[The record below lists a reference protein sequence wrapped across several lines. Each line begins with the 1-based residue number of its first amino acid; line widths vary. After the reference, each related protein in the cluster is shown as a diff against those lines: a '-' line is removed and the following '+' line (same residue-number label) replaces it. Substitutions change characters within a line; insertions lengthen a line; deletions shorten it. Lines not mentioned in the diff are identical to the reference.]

1 MKRNAA
7 YIFTLILYL
16 LIACTILSAKIEEEM
31 QTQVI
36 TTDYPVE
43 KNKSG
48 NIQVSMNYLYQD
60 ANGGTHLF
68 YVEEG
73 TRWVRGNI
81 SKELSPMEYT
91 AGKDANM
98 QPVVFVPANRDWSF
112 VAVASR
118 FPLDGRGVEI
128 CDSINFVEDQYLLI
142 YPDGV
147 PAYEKLPDRV
157 ELISQTEDA
166 LLLNMQHTRAPF
178 IENQAKSSLWRL
190 ESENWKIYSLGDYET
205 FQGCIPKIILL
216 AILVAVPV
224 LLWLVG
230 LIWMLLSDK
239 GKVPVMI
246 FALGSLLCLGGVI
259 YLISQIDLPSSLM
272 PVNSIFDFEHY
283 RICFQEIEH
292 YLQ

>member
-73 TRWVRGNI
+73 TRWVRGNV

-98 QPVVFVPANRDWSF
+98 QPVVFVSANRDWSF

-128 CDSINFVEDQYLLI
+128 CDSINFV
-142 YPDGV
+142 
-147 PAYEKLPDRV
+147 
-157 ELISQTEDA
+157 
-166 LLLNMQHTRAPF
+166 
-178 IENQAKSSLWRL
+178 
-190 ESENWKIYSLGDYET
+190 
-205 FQGCIPKIILL
+205 
-216 AILVAVPV
+216 
-224 LLWLVG
+224 
-230 LIWMLLSDK
+230 
-239 GKVPVMI
+239 
-246 FALGSLLCLGGVI
+246 
-259 YLISQIDLPSSLM
+259 
-272 PVNSIFDFEHY
+272 
-283 RICFQEIEH
+283 
-292 YLQ
+292 

>member
-1 MKRNAA
+1 MKRNTA
-7 YIFTLILYL
+7 YAFALILYL
-16 LIACTILSAKIEEEM
+16 LVACTILSAKIEEEM

-36 TTDYPVE
+36 TMDYPVE
-43 KNKSG
+43 KNKSS
-48 NIQVSMNYLYQD
+48 NIQVSTNYLYQD

-73 TRWVRGNI
+73 TRWVRGNV
-81 SKELSPMEYT
+81 SKELSPLEYM

-98 QPVVFVPANRDWSF
+98 QPVVFVSANRDWSF
-112 VAVASR
+112 IAAASR

-128 CDSINFVEDQYLLI
+128 CDSINFAEDQYLLI

-166 LLLNMQHTRAPF
+166 LLLDMQHTRVPF
-178 IENQAKSSLWRL
+178 IEDQAKSSLWRL
-190 ESENWKIYSLGDYET
+190 ESENWKIYSLGDYEA
-205 FQGCIPKIILL
+205 FQNCIPKIILL

-224 LLWLVG
+224 ILWLLG
-230 LIWMLLSDK
+230 LIGMLISGH
-239 GKVPVMI
+239 GKVPTLI
-246 FALGSLLCLGGVI
+246 FTVGTLICTVGVV
-259 YLISQIDLPSSLM
+259 YLITQIDLPSSLM
-272 PVNSIFDFEHY
+272 PVESILDFAHY
-283 RICFQEIEH
+283 RICFHEIEH